1 MDGYSLTEKMRKARR
16 RNRLTAT
23 EQALFYELVA
33 VCNSEGWEDVFS
45 CSNIELCFSLNIDE
59 KTLIRARLSLINAGL
74 LYYKSGKS
82 KRSVGS
88 YSFSRKFKDEPPG
101 KGQTTGDIPVVPPAQ
116 KSGDAPVDQPVDT
129 PADAPD
135 YNKTETKTKTDFPPS
150 PAHEGK
156 ISGIDLFLDKSLTEC
171 YQELRTN
178 IPWMEQFCMN
188 IRLDYPDFSPE
199 LFYEFLDR
207 FFRRLQNGGET
218 TKSPRDAMSHFANWL
233 NIELEKLKKDGSRT
247 SKNHP
252 ACGSEPVS
260 VAEILC
266 PKEGADA
273 SPDLVKNWIGTIA
286 QLNMGAPL
294 YDVAANGEIPTLADV
309 GVVFGNSTSVQIIT
323 SHLESVLKYSGV
335 ELSREQMAET
345 ALAIL
350 SGYWFLNLAELCI
363 FFTRLKNGNYGQLVW
378 GKILNNQAVMVA
390 LSDFCKERREVII
403 RKETERMARA
413 VEKGF
418 SRTEDFAAGIVLGV
432 QGIAVKRERA
442 KADFNAFLEFF
453 PCLPSGYDPI
463 ALWKAWGG
471 DPDAINLLFGNNPPG
486 VEAAAESVGRYL
498 CDYNVYQAR
507 VKAKASL

>member
-1 MDGYSLTEKMRKARR
+1 MWVWS
-16 RNRLTAT
+16 
-23 EQALFYELVA
+23 
-33 VCNSEGWEDVFS
+33 
-45 CSNIELCFSLNIDE
+45 
-59 KTLIRARLSLINAGL
+59 
-74 LYYKSGKS
+74 
-82 KRSVGS
+82 SV
-88 YSFSRKFKDEPPG
+88 
-101 KGQTTGDIPVVPPAQ
+101 
-116 KSGDAPVDQPVDT
+116 
-129 PADAPD
+129 
-135 YNKTETKTKTDFPPS
+135 
-150 PAHEGK
+150 
-156 ISGIDLFLDKSLTEC
+156 
-171 YQELRTN
+171 
-178 IPWMEQFCMN
+178 
-188 IRLDYPDFSPE
+188 
-199 LFYEFLDR
+199 
-207 FFRRLQNGGET
+207 
-218 TKSPRDAMSHFANWL
+218 
-233 NIELEKLKKDGSRT
+233 
-247 SKNHP
+247 
-252 ACGSEPVS
+252 
-260 VAEILC
+260 
-266 PKEGADA
+266 
-273 SPDLVKNWIGTIA
+273 
-286 QLNMGAPL
+286 
-294 YDVAANGEIPTLADV
+294 
-309 GVVFGNSTSVQIIT
+309 IIT
-323 SHLESVLKYSGV
+323 SHLESVLKYAGV

-363 FFTRLKNGNYGQLVW
+363 FFTRLKNGSCGQLVW
-378 GKILNNQAVMVA
+378 GKSLNNQAVMVA